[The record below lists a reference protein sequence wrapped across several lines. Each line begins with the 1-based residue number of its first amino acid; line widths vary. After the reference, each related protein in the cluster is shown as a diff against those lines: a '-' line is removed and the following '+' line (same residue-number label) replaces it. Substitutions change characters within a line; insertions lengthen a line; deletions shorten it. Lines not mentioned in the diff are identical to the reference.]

1 MVDRQ
6 LHGGQIAV
14 WWTGSHVV
22 DGQPRGGQ
30 EGFRERV
37 RKRNVLK
44 RNMAKF
50 KPASEKMKEIVTP
63 IRV

>member
-6 LHGGQIAV
+6 PHGGQTAA
-14 WWTGSHVV
+14 WWTDSHVV
-22 DGQPRGGQ
+22 DRQ

-50 KPASEKMKEIVTP
+50 KPASEKKKEIVTP